1 MSYPNQVKITRLH
14 NQNAGVEE
22 NITDTNSI
30 MQTITYSTG
39 RTKTKFDQYVH

>member
-1 MSYPNQVKITRLH
+1 MSYPNQVKITRLY

-30 MQTITYSTG
+30 MQTITYSTS